1 MEPTG
6 IPMKYLS
13 ALGSANLIL
22 HLLAITI
29 LSVTANGAH
38 AQSPNTEPPQK
49 EWSISPILGI
59 HAPALDSLNSGVLQ
73 SPFAAKANIIIDS
86 GASDET
92 LFQFPNPL
100 PPLGPAA
107 YGGIEFEWAMTP
119 RVHWISGL
127 GTWESSTSAIT
138 SGTMPF
144 QGKYSETIYERRL
157 SLSYNEVYF
166 GGRYNILLKPK
177 HYRFYGRF
185 TLNTLFDI
193 DYRENQ
199 RFRFKIEDGQLVTKS
214 IIFDGRSTAALAT
227 QTGLGAE
234 YYVGDRFAFSLE
246 ADITLST
253 RKFYLTPANYE
264 TDFEDHDGYP
274 LFYGT
279 VNPDDF
285 GRLEYLT
292 ISEEG
297 ETSYRPMPLDIN
309 GWKVLFRVSMF
320 Y

>member
-1 MEPTG
+1 MTYHPTQHV
-6 IPMKYLS
+6 PEVMRR
-13 ALGSANLIL
+13 
-22 HLLAITI
+22 LLAVLPVYALTTTVA
-29 LSVTANGAH
+29 LAQ
-38 AQSPNTEPPQK
+38 QSPQEPPQK
-49 EWSISPILGI
+49 EWSVSPILGI
-59 HAPALDSLNSGVLQ
+59 HAPTLNSLNSGVLQ

-86 GASDET
+86 GASNET

-100 PPLGPAA
+100 PPLGPAGYA
-107 YGGIEFEWAMTP
+107 GIEFEWAMTP
-119 RVHWISGL
+119 RVNWVSGF
-127 GTWESSTSAIT
+127 GTWESSSSAIT

-144 QGKYSETIYERRL
+144 QGKYSDTIYERSL

-166 GGRYNILLKPK
+166 GGRYNFLIQPK
-177 HYRFYGRF
+177 HYRLYGRF

-199 RFRFKIEDGQLVTKS
+199 RFRFKIEDGQIVTKS
-214 IIFDGRSTAALAT
+214 IIFDGRSTAALVT

-234 YYVGDRFAFSLE
+234 YYVGDRFSFSLE
-246 ADITLST
+246 AGITIST

-264 TDFEDHDGYP
+264 TDFEDQDGYV
-274 LFYGT
+274 LFHGT
-279 VNPDDF
+279 VNPDPY

-292 ISEEG
+292 ISDEG
-297 ETSYRPMPLDIN
+297 EILYNPMPLDLN